1 MGLSLCFL
9 FSIFLP
15 IRQSRGGTSC
25 LLFFSVFFVDLKI
38 NVCFLYK
45 KREGEGVYTLGLIL
59 QTVLKKYK
67 IAQHFTIS

>member
-1 MGLSLCFL
+1 M
-9 FSIFLP
+9 
-15 IRQSRGGTSC
+15 SC
-25 LLFFSVFFVDLKI
+25 LLFFSVIFVDLKI